1 MKRQFA
7 ALAAGIVMAAGG
19 AATGAQAQTTEIK
32 ISYQPALFWSLPFY
46 VAAEK
51 GWYAEVG
58 LKPVFSTFPAGVP
71 QIAASAA
78 KSWDV
83 GGTGSVPATLAAVRY
98 NLLTIGISTEE
109 S

>member
-51 GWYAEVG
+51 GW
-58 LKPVFSTFPAGVP
+58 
-71 QIAASAA
+71 
-78 KSWDV
+78 
-83 GGTGSVPATLAAVRY
+83 
-98 NLLTIGISTEE
+98 
-109 S
+109 